1 MLSGIILGQ
10 RTNMDTTLRAEL
22 KNSGLMHLMV
32 VSGGNVMML
41 IIFLSLFI
49 RSVPV
54 LLRIVI
60 IGVTIFAFV
69 LLVGGDAPV
78 WRAALMGV
86 IGYGASLW

>member
-1 MLSGIILGQ
+1 
-10 RTNMDTTLRAEL
+10 MDTDLREEL

-54 LLRIVI
+54 FVRISLI
-60 IGVTIFAFV
+60 TGTILAFV

-78 WRAALMGV
+78 WRAALM
-86 IGYGASLW
+86 

>member
-1 MLSGIILGQ
+1 
-10 RTNMDTTLRAEL
+10 MDTTLREEL

-41 IIFLSLFI
+41 IVFLTLFI

-54 LLRIVI
+54 FIRIGI
-60 IGVTIFAFV
+60 ITSTIIAFV

-78 WRAALMGV
+78 WRAALMGI
-86 IGYGASLW
+86 IGYSASLW